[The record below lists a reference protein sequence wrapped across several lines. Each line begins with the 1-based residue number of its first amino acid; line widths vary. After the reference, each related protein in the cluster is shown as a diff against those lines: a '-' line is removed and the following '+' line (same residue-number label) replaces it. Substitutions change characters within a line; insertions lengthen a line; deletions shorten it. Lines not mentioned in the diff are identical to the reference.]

1 MNCIHNLRVLFSLI
15 LNNFFMNL
23 ICVCIQLYYSHI
35 NFRIIKDHQYYFI
48 DITLRIK
55 IVKVS

>member
-23 ICVCIQLYYSHI
+23 IVCVYSYTIVILTSESLKII
-35 NFRIIKDHQYYFI
+35 NII
-48 DITLRIK
+48 
-55 IVKVS
+55 S